1 MIDHKLFKEYF
12 NYSSPSDMYKNLNKT
27 TNTENNKVRV
37 NMTKNNLTSL
47 IEKFKSNS
55 TSDPKKIKNRNNIVE
70 IVKHILYFNHLD
82 HTGQGLKNLTPSQM
96 LSRLSISL
104 AQLKAGN
111 NSEKLKNKIKQI

>member
-27 TNTENNKVRV
+27 TNTENNKVRA

-55 TSDPKKIKNRNNIVE
+55 TSDPKKN
-70 IVKHILYFNHLD
+70 
-82 HTGQGLKNLTPSQM
+82 
-96 LSRLSISL
+96 
-104 AQLKAGN
+104 
-111 NSEKLKNKIKQI
+111 

>member
-1 MIDHKLFKEYF
+1 
-12 NYSSPSDMYKNLNKT
+12 MYKNLNKT
-27 TNTENNKVRV
+27 TNKQNNKVWV

-55 TSDPKKIKNRNNIVE
+55 TSDPKKIKNRNNMVE
-70 IVKHILYFNHLD
+70 IVKHILYFNHLNQA
-82 HTGQGLKNLTPSQM
+82 GQGLKNLTPRKI

-111 NSEKLKNKIKQI
+111 NSEKLRNKIRQI